1 MDYDMPKPII
11 EVDGV
16 IANGVQYDLDI
27 MLPEDK
33 RNVIYGIVKDCYK
46 RPVENAVVKL
56 IEVFYKDG
64 RSSRAPVSHTFTDK
78 EGEFVFGP
86 LCPDRCYEIQIWV
99 NDVKHQP
106 ICVKPAHDF
115 DCLKGVKIDCKK
127 RAEEE
132 PKEYE
137 E

>member
-1 MDYDMPKPII
+1 MEFDKQKPIMDI
-11 EVDGV
+11 NGV
-16 IANGVQYDLDI
+16 IASGYQYDVDI
-27 MLPEDK
+27 TLPEDK

-46 RPVENAVVKL
+46 RPVSNAVVKL

-64 RSSRAPVSHTFTDK
+64 TSYRAPVSHTFTDK

-99 NDVKHQP
+99 NNVKHQP
-106 ICVKPAHDF
+106 ICVKPCYEF
-115 DCLKGVKIDCKK
+115 ECLKGTKVECK
-127 RAEEE
+127 RVAEEE
-132 PKEYE
+132 AE